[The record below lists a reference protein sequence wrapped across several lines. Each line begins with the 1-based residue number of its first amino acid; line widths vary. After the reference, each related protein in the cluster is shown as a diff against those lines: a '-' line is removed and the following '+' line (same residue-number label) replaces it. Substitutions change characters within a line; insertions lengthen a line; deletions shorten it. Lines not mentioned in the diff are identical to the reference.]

1 MEEIDMDMTAVWS
14 ACDEGRKKIDAE
26 KEMEEKSRK
35 RFEEDLE
42 KAKME
47 LIAMVPEILRPY
59 TVVIDTDTTYEIGGL
74 RAERGWM
81 HVDIPGFAP
90 ITIYAENKVHQKT
103 LSYSVHSASKDLLV
117 EDFER
122 NVIYPRIAD
131 YHIALARAYEVM
143 ENYQQREHG
152 SIPAV
157 LAATPSELQY
167 VPLEQEL
174 IQSDSEFD
182 SPLVAFLSKYTLN
195 ELMNFIDS
203 RIDLRFSQ
211 IKN

>member
-1 MEEIDMDMTAVWS
+1 MEEIDIDMTAVWS
-14 ACDEGRKKIDAE
+14 ACDEGRKKIAAE

-74 RAERGWM
+74 RVEQGWM

-90 ITIYAENKVHQKT
+90 ITIYAVNEVHQKT
-103 LSYSVHSASKDLLV
+103 LSYSVHSADEDLLV

-122 NVIYPRIAD
+122 NVIYRYIAD

-152 SIPAV
+152 SIPAS
-157 LAATPSELQY
+157 SEPQY
-167 VPLEQEL
+167 VPLEEEL
-174 IQSDSEFD
+174 IQSDSQFD
-182 SPLVAFLSKYTLN
+182 SPLVAFLSNYTMN
-195 ELMNFIDS
+195 ELVNFIDS

>member
-14 ACDEGRKKIDAE
+14 ACDEGRKKIDDE

-59 TVVIDTDTTYEIGGL
+59 TKVIDIDTTYEMGGL
-74 RAERGWM
+74 RAEQGWM
-81 HVDIPGFAP
+81 DVDIPGFAL
-90 ITIYAENKVHQKT
+90 ITIYAVNEEHKKT

-122 NVIYPRIAD
+122 NAIYRYIDD

-157 LAATPSELQY
+157 LAATPSEPQY
-167 VPLEQEL
+167 VPLEEEL
-174 IQSDSEFD
+174 AHSNSEFY
-182 SPLVAFLSKYTLN
+182 SPLVAFLSKYTMN
-195 ELMNFIDS
+195 ELINLIDS
-203 RIDLRFSQ
+203 QIDLRLSQ